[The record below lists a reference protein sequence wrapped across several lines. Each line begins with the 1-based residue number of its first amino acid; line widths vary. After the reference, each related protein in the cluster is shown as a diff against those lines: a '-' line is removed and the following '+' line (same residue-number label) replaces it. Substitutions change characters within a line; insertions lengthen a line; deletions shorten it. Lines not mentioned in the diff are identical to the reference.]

1 MRILLLSP
9 FLPDRAAPHGG
20 GIYLATLAQALA
32 QHAEVGL
39 VAILRPEEED
49 RLRTDPTPWR
59 WTGTVPLRERPTGK
73 GRRRHQL
80 RMLWRWRQLPL
91 VAAKYWDPRAVTTI
105 QRALREFAPDVVC
118 VELAQMAQYLP
129 FLRHVPTILTDHEAG
144 CPANTTTGLGRWGDA
159 RDRRLWARY
168 VQTFYP
174 QASLVQAVTNEDAE
188 ALAKALERP
197 VLVRPPT
204 FAVPQA
210 PVAPGRTP
218 PRVLFLGDYAHQPNP
233 EAAAVLAREVLPRL
247 RTTVPETE
255 LWLAGPH
262 EERIQELASL
272 PGVKVLGY
280 VQDLHHLFGQVRFL
294 LAPLFSGGGFR
305 VKSLAALAHG
315 LPVVTNGLGARG
327 CSAPH
332 ASRRIVEGSEA
343 LAAACLDWLQS
354 PQQAGEAGRA
364 AFAWAQQ
371 NLTGDAIARTQIERA
386 QALVAA
392 ARDQRDLSS

>member
-1 MRILLLSP
+1 MRILLLAP

-20 GIYLATLAQALA
+20 GIYLASLFQALA

-39 VAILRPEEED
+39 VAMLRPEEEI
-49 RLRTDPTPWR
+49 RLKADPAPWR
-59 WTGTVPLRERPTGK
+59 WTGSVPLRERPTGR
-73 GRRRHQL
+73 GRRRYQL
-80 RMLWRWRQLPL
+80 RMLGRWTRLPL
-91 VAAKYWDPRAVTTI
+91 VAAKFWDARLPAVL
-105 QRALREFAPDVVC
+105 QRALAEFQPDVVY

-144 CPANTTTGLGRWGDA
+144 CPANTTTGLGGWGDA

-174 QASLVQAVTNEDAE
+174 QASLVQAVTKEDAE
-188 ALAKALERP
+188 NLAKVLQRE

-204 FAVPQA
+204 FAVPPH
-210 PVAPGRTP
+210 PVAPELAP

-233 EAAAVLAREVLPRL
+233 EAAAVLARDVLPRL
-247 RTTVPETE
+247 RKAVPATE

-262 EERIQELASL
+262 EERLGDLAAL

-280 VQDLHHLFGQVRFL
+280 VHDLHELFGQVRCL

-327 CSAPH
+327 CTAPVTG
-332 ASRRIVEGSEA
+332 RRVVEGSEA
-343 LAAACLDWLQS
+343 LAAACLEWLQS
-354 PQQAGEAGRA
+354 PQQAGQAGRA

-371 NLTGDAIARTQIERA
+371 NLTGDAIARGQIERA
-386 QALVAA
+386 LALTA
-392 ARDQRDLSS
+392 ARGKRGLSS